1 MGCQEPAN
9 PAQPSVEAAI
19 PSISVLPKKLSF
31 LIDSDAREKRTGVA
45 GSGGAFAQECPDL
58 AQEHAKMEQGSSIP
72 AQEFQSA
79 RAI

>member
-1 MGCQEPAN
+1 M
-9 PAQPSVEAAI
+9 
-19 PSISVLPKKLSF
+19 
-31 LIDSDAREKRTGVA
+31 REKKRTGVA